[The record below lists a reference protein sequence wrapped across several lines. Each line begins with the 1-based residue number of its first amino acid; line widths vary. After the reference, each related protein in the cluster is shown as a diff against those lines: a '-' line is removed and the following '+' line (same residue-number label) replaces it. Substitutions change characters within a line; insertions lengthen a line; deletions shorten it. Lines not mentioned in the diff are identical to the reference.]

1 MVCDGSGGGPCR
13 PENNLR
19 KFEKFLEKYYHEEMP
34 EAQRARIRPQ
44 HAGAYWASVSQK
56 FYCEVGS
63 IVDHQVVEPL
73 APHEFPTE
81 VALDKNYSTLGA
93 WLELKRAIIAV
104 DERLKA
110 LIEVLEPGV
119 HRFWPLRLVKPN
131 GQDFPTRYY
140 GIVIDRFLESFLP
153 EATKPEVFEGGKEF
167 YDGGGNLRKSDY
179 RVRGIGSKA
188 KYNAMVFS
196 TAKIDGAHLWRERR
210 LSDPKIF
217 ISDELKAAID
227 ANGLKIP
234 THYKV
239 KTI

>member
-1 MVCDGSGGGPCR
+1 MAWCVMERVEGPCR

-19 KFEKFLEKYYHEEMP
+19 KFEELLEKYYLEEMP
-34 EAQRARIRPQ
+34 EAQRARIRPR

-110 LIEVLEPGV
+110 QRAGLSGALLW
-119 HRFWPLRLVKPN
+119 HRDRL
-131 GQDFPTRYY
+131 FP
-140 GIVIDRFLESFLP
+140 
-153 EATKPEVFEGGKEF
+153 
-167 YDGGGNLRKSDY
+167 
-179 RVRGIGSKA
+179 
-188 KYNAMVFS
+188 
-196 TAKIDGAHLWRERR
+196 
-210 LSDPKIF
+210 
-217 ISDELKAAID
+217 
-227 ANGLKIP
+227 
-234 THYKV
+234 
-239 KTI
+239 